1 MQYWEGWLAQGAR
14 FEAPETAVNDLF
26 RANLWHALMLPR
38 FRDDDRIDL
47 PYSNFAYGQLNADWP
62 INQAV
67 YVDYMLY
74 GLRGHFAVAEEEFAA
89 MYRSQQKPD
98 GRVGGYAEW
107 GVYSPGMLY
116 AIAQNFLLSGDRASF
131 ERLLPASFKAL
142 DWCLA
147 QVARGPRKQGDAPG
161 LIVAPLNDLTHD
173 AARGDSPTATS
184 SPGLD
189 VFARALAACGIRAPT
204 RSEPWRRRCAPTWTR
219 FCPRQREVAGRATRR
234 RHLEQLRAVRRDDAA
249 PPV

>member
-1 MQYWEGWLAQGAR
+1 M
-14 FEAPETAVNDLF
+14 NDLF

-38 FRDDDRIDL
+38 HRTDEHGVARIDL

-89 MYRSQQKPD
+89 MFHSQQKPD

-107 GVYSPGMLY
+107 GVYSPSMLY
-116 AIAQNFLLSGDRASF
+116 SIGQNFLLSGDRASF
-131 ERLLPASFKAL
+131 ERLLPASLKAL

-147 QVARGPRKQGDAPG
+147 RWRAAQTPRTRPA
-161 LIVAPLNDLTHD
+161 
-173 AARGDSPTATS
+173 S
-184 SPGLD
+184 SS
-189 VFARALAACGIRAPT
+189 R
-204 RSEPWRRRCAPTWTR
+204 RSTT
-219 FCPRQREVAGRATRR
+219 
-234 RHLEQLRAVRRDDAA
+234 
-249 PPV
+249 